1 MSIIARNQSPRRLLP
16 QTAVGF
22 LSLMV
27 AALVLPAAVL
37 ASAVTPR
44 DAQVLVMPES
54 RLWIEGTSSV
64 RAYQCHATK
73 LDGQIGLAGEPGV
86 GVESFAGAVNAVSLD
101 IPLESFDCRNGQ
113 MNGHMRG
120 ALKANEHPVIQFRMK
135 SHEDALTA
143 EGTLTVTLTG
153 TLAIAGQEKEITLTA
168 TVVQDTAGQYRV
180 TGSHELDMTE
190 WGVKPPR
197 LMFGTLKV
205 HDKVMVRYD
214 ILLGTAL

>member
-1 MSIIARNQSPRRLLP
+1 MSIIARHQSRRLLP
-16 QTAVGF
+16 QSAVGF

-27 AALVLPAAVL
+27 AALALPAAVL
-37 ASAVTPR
+37 ANAATPR

-54 RLWIEGTSSV
+54 QLWIEGTSSV

-73 LDGQIGLAGEPGV
+73 LDGRIGLAGEPGV
-86 GVESFAGAVNAVSLD
+86 DVESLARAVNAVSLD

-120 ALKANEHPVIQFRMK
+120 ALKAKEHPVIQYRMT
-135 SHEDALTA
+135 SHESALTGDGA
-143 EGTLTVTLTG
+143 LAVTLTG

-168 TVVQDTAGQYRV
+168 TVVQDTTGQYRV
-180 TGSHELDMTE
+180 SGSHELDMTE

-205 HDKVMVRYD
+205 HDKVTVRYE
-214 ILLGTAL
+214 ILLSAAL